1 MIKLV
6 VSDIDG
12 TLLKEGTDQINPE
25 MFDAIRQMRER
36 GILFAASSGRQY
48 ASMRHVFEPVANDMI
63 FIAENGSNVMCRGKN
78 MSCDYMDQSVAEE
91 LLQYLHE
98 QGDYRSFSLHLRPC
112 TLTPR
117 MKDFIKC

>member
-48 ASMRHVFEPVANDMI
+48 ASMRHVF
-63 FIAENGSNVMCRGKN
+63 
-78 MSCDYMDQSVAEE
+78 
-91 LLQYLHE
+91 
-98 QGDYRSFSLHLRPC
+98 
-112 TLTPR
+112 
-117 MKDFIKC
+117 

>member
-25 MFDAIRQMRER
+25 MFDAIRQMRAR

-63 FIAENGSNVMCRGKN
+63 FIAENGSNVM
-78 MSCDYMDQSVAEE
+78 
-91 LLQYLHE
+91 
-98 QGDYRSFSLHLRPC
+98 
-112 TLTPR
+112 
-117 MKDFIKC
+117 